1 MENLNFSTDKKP
13 KNKLIL
19 LLKKYVNVIFI
30 LISLTVLSYF
40 CICNNNLVNLIST
53 IPYLNTFWVIAA
65 FCLIVLYWILESIVI
80 KRIVNIVD
88 SKKYPKLFFLKITMI
103 GQYFNSI
110 TPLGIAGQ
118 PMQILELCKQ
128 SLSKSDA
135 ITITTR
141 KFFVY
146 QSSLAAYSLICTIL
160 YYNTLKNTY
169 PELIWMVWVGTLF
182 QSSLIILILIFSVNK
197 NIILK
202 LSNFIINILYK
213 TKIIK
218 NKENTINSIETTLD
232 SFVKTNKNLNKN
244 KKINAQI
251 YTLTF
256 LQITVLFLIPLF
268 VFKAFNH
275 SSMPIL
281 PMICIQSTINT
292 ISSFTPFPG
301 AAGTSENSFVILF
314 SLFFT
319 IQEIGK
325 AMLLSRFI
333 SCYFTIIIGMV
344 CNKILFKK

>member
-1 MENLNFSTDKKP
+1 MENLNSSTDKKP

-30 LISLTVLSYF
+30 LISLAVLSYF
-40 CICNNNLVNLIST
+40 CICNNNLVNLINT
-53 IPYLNTFWVIAA
+53 IPYLNTFWVVAA
-65 FCLIVLYWILESIVI
+65 FCLIVFYWILESIVI
-80 KRIVNIVD
+80 KRIIYIVD

-160 YYNTLKNTY
+160 YYDTLKNAY

-182 QSSLIILILIFSVNK
+182 QSSLIIFILIFSVNK

-213 TKIIK
+213 IKIVK
-218 NKENTINSIETTLD
+218 NRENTINSIETTLD
-232 SFVKTNKNLNKN
+232 SFVKTNKSLNKN
-244 KKINAQI
+244 KKINVQI

-256 LQITVLFLIPLF
+256 LQITLLFLIPLF

-275 SSMPIL
+275 SSMPIIA
-281 PMICIQSTINT
+281 MICIQSTINT

-344 CNKILFKK
+344 CSKILFKK